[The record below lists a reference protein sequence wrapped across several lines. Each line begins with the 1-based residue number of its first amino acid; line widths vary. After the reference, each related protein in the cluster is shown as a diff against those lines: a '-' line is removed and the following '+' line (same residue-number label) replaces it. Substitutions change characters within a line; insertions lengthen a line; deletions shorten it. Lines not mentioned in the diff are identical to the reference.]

1 MGASSKYR
9 ASGLCVVFPPRDQES
24 QTPPT
29 GVPGPLHLS
38 HIPGGAATGLLGFG
52 FELQLWVSTW
62 GDFAPQ
68 PHGIQHR
75 LQTFWVV
82 TAGGQ
87 GDVPDIYQVV
97 TRDDAT

>member
-1 MGASSKYR
+1 M
-9 ASGLCVVFPPRDQES
+9 LCSLPETRKAR
-24 QTPPT
+24 
-29 GVPGPLHLS
+29 LHPQVSLEHFTSS